1 MTKKALYSLTH
12 DADGQPVS
20 WIIGTAKDNGQRKK
34 PDLVVW
40 AKGYTVEK
48 LLQFAEY
55 LKGTTCFDSF
65 LLIEA
70 KTGNVCQLAAYMAY
84 VEAKRGQ
91 TA

>member
-12 DADGQPVS
+12 DANGQPVS
-20 WIIGTAKDNGQRKK
+20 WIIGTAKDNGPRKK

-40 AKGYTVEK
+40 AKGHTPEK
-48 LLQFAEY
+48 LHQFAEY

-70 KTGNVCQLAAYMAY
+70 KTGKVCQLSAWMRRQAGAS
-84 VEAKRGQ
+84 
-91 TA
+91 